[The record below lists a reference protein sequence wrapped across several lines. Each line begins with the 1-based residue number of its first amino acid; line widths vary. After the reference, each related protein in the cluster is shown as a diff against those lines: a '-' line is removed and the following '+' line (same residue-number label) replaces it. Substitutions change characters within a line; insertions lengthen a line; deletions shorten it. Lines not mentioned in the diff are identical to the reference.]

1 MIHDTNPVPIM
12 LTDAELADHVNG
24 IIANMNVGDEISF
37 KQICSQ
43 IIRMAKEEGIVKPD
57 TEFSSSEIS
66 PADQERVS
74 AIMWD
79 LLLDK
84 KVYTIFGS
92 YRWFGRSDE
101 DTLFVV
107 K

>member
-1 MIHDTNPVPIM
+1 MF
-12 LTDAELADHVNG
+12 TDAELTDHVNG
-24 IIANMNVGDEISF
+24 IIANMHVGDDISF

-43 IIRMAKEEGIVKPD
+43 IIRMAKDEGKVKPD
-57 TEFSSSEIS
+57 TEYSSSEIS

-79 LLLDK
+79 LILDK
-84 KVYTIFGS
+84 RVYTVFGS
-92 YRWFGRSDE
+92 YRWFGRGE
-101 DTLFVV
+101 DDTVFVM